1 MKATENL
8 KETTMTYT
16 TTTPNRN
23 STEAE
28 LNDWFDAQ
36 WEKSNRG
43 EITPAQM
50 EAIADVYLDLM
61 GSMYAEETSE
71 YNQVSNI

>member
-1 MKATENL
+1 MAKLL
-8 KETTMTYT
+8 KENEMDRRI
-16 TTTPNRN
+16 TTPNRN

-28 LNDWFDAQ
+28 INDWFDAQ

-50 EAIADVYLDLM
+50 EAVADVYLDLM
-61 GSMYAEETSE
+61 GSMYAEKTSE